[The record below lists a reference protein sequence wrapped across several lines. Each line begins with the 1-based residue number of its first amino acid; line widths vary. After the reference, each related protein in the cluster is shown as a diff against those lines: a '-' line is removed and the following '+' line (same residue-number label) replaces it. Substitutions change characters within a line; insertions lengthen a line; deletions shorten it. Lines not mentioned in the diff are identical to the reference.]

1 MSALMQIVQLS
12 KGVNRAIKMILNGI
26 STVVSSDAKFTKML
40 MYEAIRYQH
49 ILVSCFA
56 GFGMAKKLAY
66 RLEEPSN

>member
-40 MYEAIRYQH
+40 MYEAIRYQQ
-49 ILVSCFA
+49 FA
-56 GFGMAKKLAY
+56 RFANLDVTT
-66 RLEEPSN
+66 